1 MTVRYKIE
9 DISEDS
15 KRIWK
20 QVVAMAVD
28 VMRAEHAVREFL
40 TALGV
45 ETDAAGMEKTP
56 ARVAEMYAYLFDGLG
71 RDAAEAFG
79 EPIEAGSSGLVAV
92 QGIPFFSMCEHHL
105 VPFYGTVDI
114 VYAPA
119 GGRIAGFS
127 RFVEAV
133 EIAAHRPQ
141 LQERLTQD
149 IADAVQR
156 GLGASGVLVLCR
168 ATQLCMTL
176 REGGSYGTETT
187 TSASLGAFAT
197 DNAACQQAWM
207 MVGSKEE
214 HA

>member
-1 MTVRYKIE
+1 
-9 DISEDS
+9 
-15 KRIWK
+15 
-20 QVVAMAVD
+20 MAVD

-105 VPFYGTVDI
+105 VPFFGTVDI
-114 VYAPA
+114 VYQPN
-119 GGRIAGFS
+119 GGRIAGFTH
-127 RFVEAV
+127 FVEAV
-133 EIAAHRPQ
+133 AIAAHRPQ
-141 LQERLTQD
+141 LQERLTHD

-156 GLGASGVLVLCR
+156 GLGATGVLAVCHAR
-168 ATQLCMTL
+168 QLCMTL
-176 REGGSYGTETT
+176 REGGTYGTETT
-187 TSASLGAFAT
+187 TSETIGVFA
-197 DNAACQQAWM
+197 NNFLLSQQAWALLKPPSQR
-207 MVGSKEE
+207 GEGPQGQGE
-214 HA
+214 CRR